1 MALVVRDDDDGRD
14 SWVAHVASVAGTER
28 TTKYTEL
35 IVLLIREA
43 AGLVATPLACATRPS
58 TAELKLYIAN
68 TVLEFEARFIKG
80 FGELKRQANKAA
92 SDDEFVARALA
103 QVTGPAIPEA
113 RDVVVAL
120 LGGGSST
127 DGGKVLL
134 EPPVNL
140 EKLFAVCRSKKLA
153 VTENAV
159 AEWAVNAIAWSMRRG
174 ESTSC
179 TPLDKCAAVGVRTR
193 PVYPPR
199 SRSPALPSPIE
210 VAPPTPLAS
219 APVPSPLSLS

>member
-1 MALVVRDDDDGRD
+1 MP
-14 SWVAHVASVAGTER
+14 S
-28 TTKYTEL
+28 
-35 IVLLIREA
+35 
-43 AGLVATPLACATRPS
+43 GLVATPLACATRPS
-58 TAELKLYIAN
+58 TAELKVYIAN

-92 SDDEFVARALA
+92 SGDEFVARALA
-103 QVTGPAIPEA
+103 QVTSLSLIPEA
-113 RDVVVAL
+113 RDVVAAL

-199 SRSPALPSPIE
+199 SRSHALPSSIE